1 MIPHNAVHYKKEE
14 HYKKKIDKGNNI
26 RPKENRQALELFVKK
41 YFEKHEAF
49 KYLLTTFPLAI
60 SPIEKELY

>member
-1 MIPHNAVHYKKEE
+1 M
-14 HYKKKIDKGNNI
+14 IDKGNNI

-41 YFEKHEAF
+41 HPEKHEAF

-60 SPIEKELY
+60 TPIEKELY